1 MPGYG
6 NSIINKD
13 VEIIKKGSGMEII
26 KLSEH
31 WQSRQKKK
39 KEECFNK

>member
-1 MPGYG
+1 MQSYL

-13 VEIIKKGSGMEII
+13 VEILKKGSRMQII

-31 WQSRQKKK
+31 WENRQNKKR
-39 KEECFNK
+39 NV

>member
-1 MPGYG
+1 MQSYL

-13 VEIIKKGSGMEII
+13 VEIIKKGSRMQII

-31 WQSRQKKK
+31 WQNRQK
-39 KEECFNK
+39 KEECFK